1 MVLWETLEVSFYPKV
16 KEKQIMQKNIII
28 TGTSRGIGY
37 ELARQLAAAGH
48 RILALS
54 RNTKPMEELDEENI
68 HYFPF
73 DISKKED
80 RQKTVDFVKK
90 NWGHLDILI
99 HNAGQFLKGEFEE
112 INLEEVRQV
121 YETNVFGVY
130 ALTQNLL
137 PLTQQNSHIVVI
149 SSMGGIQGS
158 VKFPG
163 LTAYSSSK
171 AAVINLVEVLA
182 EEYKETGPVFN
193 ALALGAVQT
202 EMFEEAF
209 PGAEAS
215 LQPKGMAEYIAN
227 FALNGNKVY
236 NGKVLQVS
244 NSTP

>member
-1 MVLWETLEVSFYPKV
+1 MK
-16 KEKQIMQKNIII
+16 KNVII
-28 TGTSRGIGY
+28 TGTSRGIGF
-37 ELARQLAAAGH
+37 ELTKLFAEAGH
-48 RILALS
+48 RVLALS
-54 RNTKPMEELDEENI
+54 RNQKPVENLGLENVKS
-68 HYFPF
+68 FSF
-73 DISKKED
+73 DIQNEED
-80 RQKTVDFVKK
+80 QNKIKDYVQN
-90 NWGHLDILI
+90 NWKQVDILI
-99 HNAGQFLKGEFEE
+99 HNAGEFEKGNFE
-112 INLEEVRQV
+112 KIDLQKLKSV
-121 YETNVFGVY
+121 YETNVFGVF
-130 ALTQNLL
+130 ALTQKLM
-137 PLTQQNSHIVVI
+137 PLMKKDSHILAI

-171 AAVINLVEVLA
+171 AAVINLMEVLA

-215 LQPKGMAEYIAN
+215 LKPFEMANYIFN
-227 FALNGNKVY
+227 FALNGTQVF